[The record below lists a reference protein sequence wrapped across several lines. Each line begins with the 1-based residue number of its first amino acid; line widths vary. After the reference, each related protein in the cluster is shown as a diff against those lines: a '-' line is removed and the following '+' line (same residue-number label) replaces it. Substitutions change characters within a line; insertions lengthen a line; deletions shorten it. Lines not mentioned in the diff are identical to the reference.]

1 MEYRGLF
8 QPLTMCHVSALR
20 PLTREMNL
28 LSSIKMGS
36 SRFLLSNGSPKVWN
50 PNYPYLKINFI
61 IISLRHQSA
70 AAADVVVPLNMK
82 TAHSSPRSS
91 QSNTR
96 FRDLPLSLT
105 WLKLLSISSSS
116 SPRTPSQDKNPSK
129 DWMPY
134 LKCKQ
139 LETSFS
145 STITLRTSL
154 ASSLVSQLNSTSIW

>member
-8 QPLTMCHVSALR
+8 HPLTMCHVSALR

-36 SRFLLSNGSPKVWN
+36 SRFLLNNGSPKVWN
-50 PNYPYLKINFI
+50 PNYPYLKINFM

-70 AAADVVVPLNMK
+70 AEVVVPLNRK
-82 TAHSSPRSS
+82 TSHSSARSS

-154 ASSLVSQLNSTSIW
+154 ASCLVSQLNSISTW